1 LNLRR
6 NLSSTDCQRSPT
18 YNTDRVHK
26 CHRSVGPTGSPHNYR
41 PVGPSHNSHNKQ
53 QNTTKLQVRRTFPH
67 LISTQLQ
74 VRRTC
79 RQNLSETTL
88 LTSTYNDHH
97 AQRSVQPDDTV
108 PQLTTNEN
116 DTTHILR
123 IRSTRYS
130 HNKTN
135 QSPILERRLYIPRH
149 RKVPPQRKVLDVT
162 QWNGTPPYLE
172 ARTHIPSKRV
182 CIPHA
187 KATPTNRITENNHT
201 ASPLLPAADLLHKT
215 LEPPTTGFAHTMRMS
230 VKFHTPQS
238 PKNDIITS
246 TITLRKTTGPSDLPA
261 THASIKHHKATG
273 PSDLPILFIS
283 TQNYR
288 SVGSLT
294 STDINAHLQPV
305 EMDR

>member
-53 QNTTKLQVRRTFPH
+53 QNTTQLQVRRTFPH

-149 RKVPPQRKVLDVT
+149 RKVSPRRKVLDVYPVERDT
-162 QWNGTPPYLE
+162 TLSLS
-172 ARTHIPSKRV
+172 THTHSVQTSVHTTCKSNTNKPNNRKQ
-182 CIPHA
+182 PHC
-187 KATPTNRITENNHT
+187 K
-201 ASPLLPAADLLHKT
+201 PAAASRRLA
-215 LEPPTTGFAHTMRMS
+215 PQNSRTTHHGLRAH
-230 VKFHTPQS
+230 
-238 PKNDIITS
+238 
-246 TITLRKTTGPSDLPA
+246 
-261 THASIKHHKATG
+261 
-273 PSDLPILFIS
+273 
-283 TQNYR
+283 
-288 SVGSLT
+288 
-294 STDINAHLQPV
+294 NAHV
-305 EMDR
+305 S